1 MPVAGFVPGIQLNEA
16 GEALFAPMETEALEE
31 VDDGSADSLDVIIRR
46 RSHHRFEGFGSGGES
61 RSDLILGRLVA
72 RTETA
77 TARAAAAVKKN
88 MNASL

>member
-1 MPVAGFVPGIQLNEA
+1 MPVAVFVPGLQLDEA
-16 GEALFAPMETEALEE
+16 GEAVFAPVEMEALEE
-31 VDDGSADSLDVIIRR
+31 VDDGSADSLDVIIGR
-46 RSHHRFEGFGSGGES
+46 RSHHRFKGFGSGGES
-61 RSDLILGRLVA
+61 RADLILGRLVA